1 MLMSRTYWMRGLL
14 GRVTTDWGWISGGD
28 AYVESILLLQRAQES
43 LENGMSEFSPSLSS
57 FINSLLNN
65 LFIQTNVACQLSIWT
80 KKIGCSSSC
89 CVCKKCK
96 FKLILIL
103 DAWLIQVMLQLF
115 WCFLFR
121 FLEIPIVVIWTINN
135 YCDVINDAGR
145 KFLLLKKFY
154 V

>member
-14 GRVTTDWGWISGGD
+14 GRVRTDWGWISGGD

-80 KKIGCSSSC
+80 KKIGCSSSS

-96 FKLILIL
+96 IKLIFIL
-103 DAWLIQVMLQLF
+103 DAWEIQVMLQLF
-115 WCFLFR
+115 WCFFYFVFWKNLN
-121 FLEIPIVVIWTINN
+121 LLYEPSII
-135 YCDVINDAGR
+135 DVRNDAGR
-145 KFLLLKKFY
+145 EFVLLKKLY